1 MYKRQDYYDWGISIS
16 EIANYL
22 AGRKYKIILDN
33 DPDFYYIGRLNVE
46 VEKSDR
52 VEGTLTL
59 SGSVDPY
66 KYEKFSSLE
75 NWEWDTFNFRTGIIR
90 NYKDIVVDGTYKLVI
105 PGRRKRI
112 VPVISCNTAIQVS
125 YEGVIYNLSPGKNK
139 VFGICIKE
147 GENILTFSGKATISV
162 DYRGGLL

>member
-1 MYKRQDYYDWGISIS
+1 M
-16 EIANYL
+16 
-22 AGRKYKIILDN
+22 
-33 DPDFYYIGRLNVE
+33 
-46 VEKSDR
+46 
-52 VEGTLTL
+52 

-125 YEGVIYNLSPGKNK
+125 YDGVIYNLSPGKNK

-162 DYRGGLL
+162 DYRGGCCNVSHLL